1 MCKVLAKEL
10 GIKLLRFDMSE
21 YTEKHT
27 ISKFI
32 GSPAGYVG
40 YEDGGLLT
48 DAIRR
53 TPNCVLLLDE
63 IEKAH
68 PDIYNIL
75 LQVMDYANL
84 TDNKGNRADFKNVII
99 VMTSN
104 AGAQFANQA
113 SIGFTGGESK
123 GKAMLN
129 TVKKTFK
136 PEFLNRLSG
145 TVLFNE
151 MDITMASMILDKKLR
166 QLAKRLEAKAVTFTL
181 DEDVRQF
188 LLSKGFTKQYG
199 AREMDRVISRYLS
212 SLFIDEILFGKLR
225 DGGKA
230 IITLKDGIP
239 AMIIEKKSK

>member
-1 MCKVLAKEL
+1 
-10 GIKLLRFDMSE
+10 
-21 YTEKHT
+21 
-27 ISKFI
+27 
-32 GSPAGYVG
+32 
-40 YEDGGLLT
+40 
-48 DAIRR
+48 
-53 TPNCVLLLDE
+53 
-63 IEKAH
+63 
-68 PDIYNIL
+68 
-75 LQVMDYANL
+75 
-84 TDNKGNRADFKNVII
+84 
-99 VMTSN
+99 
-104 AGAQFANQA
+104 
-113 SIGFTGGESK
+113 
-123 GKAMLN
+123 MLN